1 MGRLI
6 LHVKNALIQ
15 LEVISGGFLNIVRID
30 IMLGLVRSNHGGYKG
45 ELTNKGRGFGGQNNI

>member
-15 LEVISGGFLNIVRID
+15 LEVISGCFLNIVRID
-30 IMLGLVRSNHGGYKG
+30 IMLGLVRSNYGGYKV
-45 ELTNKGRGFGGQNNI
+45 ELTNKGVWWLK